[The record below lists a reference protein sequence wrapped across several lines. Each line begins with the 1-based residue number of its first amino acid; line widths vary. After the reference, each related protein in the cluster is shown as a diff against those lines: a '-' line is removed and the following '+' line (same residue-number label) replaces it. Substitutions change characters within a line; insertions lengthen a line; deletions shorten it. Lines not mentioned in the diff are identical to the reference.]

1 MTNLKQIHFILF
13 KLIIVNRLF
22 IHDDDDDPTT
32 DPIIA
37 PPKEAPK

>member
-1 MTNLKQIHFILF
+1 MTHLKKIHFILF

-22 IHDDDDDPTT
+22 IHDPTAA
-32 DPIIA
+32 PRMA